1 MFTSAVLDHTLN
13 PRNVG
18 PHEGATHFGQ
28 VGDPGGG
35 PYALIW
41 FTVEGD
47 TVTQASYQTYGC
59 PAAVACASLGA
70 QIAQGR
76 TISQLSSLDAG
87 DLERLLGGLP
97 EGKGHCSMMAI
108 QAIQRA
114 LVTPIEEVAA

>member
-1 MFTSAVLDHTLN
+1 MPFSI

-70 QIAQGR
+70 QLAHGR
-76 TISQLSSLDAG
+76 TVSQLVLSKRAISNV
-87 DLERLLGGLP
+87 
-97 EGKGHCSMMAI
+97 CSAVFPKEK
-108 QAIQRA
+108 
-114 LVTPIEEVAA
+114 VTAP

>member
-1 MFTSAVLDHTLN
+1 MFTSAVLDHPLN

-18 PHEGATHFGQ
+18 AHEGATHYGQ

-35 PYALIW
+35 PYVLFW
-41 FTVEGD
+41 LTVAGD
-47 TVTQASYQTYGC
+47 TVAKASYETYGC
-59 PAAVACASLGA
+59 PAAVACASLSA
-70 QIAQGR
+70 QIAPGR
-76 TISQLSSLDAG
+76 TISQLMQLEAA

-114 LVTPIEEVAA
+114 LVTPIDEVAA